1 MCCRAALVS
10 LVAAACSGTEATGA
24 PDAGSTLIKASDV
37 PIDGLSADDIA
48 RFDDGDAR
56 FDLPFRP
63 ADGLGPLFIRS
74 ACSACHAEGSR
85 GPGLVQKFALVEA
98 DDVTPAADQ
107 SALSWGHT
115 VRQGLAAGA
124 TTAITPPAMPGIK
137 RSIRIGPPV
146 LGRGYLEAVD
156 DAELVR
162 LEAEQAARGDAIH
175 GVINHAPYASQPGG
189 APGFGGFATGDL
201 VIGKLGLKSR
211 IATLDDFTA
220 DAFQGDMGLTTPM
233 RPAELANP
241 DGLGDDLRPGVDLAQ
256 DRVDRIAFYLR
267 RIAIPRRV
275 GLTERGAALFAQVAC
290 AACHVPSLRTRSDYP
305 IAQLAGIDAPIYSDL
320 LLHDMGA
327 ALADGLT
334 DGRATSPAWRTAPLI
349 GLRFQASYLH
359 DGRAHSA
366 TEAVLAHD
374 GEARGARD
382 AFQALSPDDQRS
394 LIEYVEAL

>member
-1 MCCRAALVS
+1 MCRRVALVVVLS
-10 LVAAACSGTEATGA
+10 AACSGTDVPA
-24 PDAGSTLIKASDV
+24 PDAGSTLINASDV
-37 PIDGLSADDIA
+37 PIDGLPAADIA
-48 RFDDGDAR
+48 RFNDGDAL

-85 GPGLVQKFALVEA
+85 GPGLVQKFALVQP
-98 DDVTPAADQ
+98 DDVSPAADQ

-124 TTAITPPAMPGIK
+124 TTSITPPALAGIK
-137 RSIRIGPPV
+137 LSIRIGPPV

-156 DAELVR
+156 DAELLR

-175 GVINHAPYASQPGG
+175 GAVNRAPYASQPSG
-189 APGFGGFATGDL
+189 APGFGGFATGDV

-220 DAFQGDMGLTTPM
+220 DAFQGDMGMTTPM
-233 RPAELANP
+233 RPSELANP
-241 DGLGDDLRPGVDLAQ
+241 DGLTDDLRPGVDLAQ
-256 DRVDRIAFYLR
+256 DRIDRIAFYLR

-290 AACHVPSLRTRSDYP
+290 AACHVPALRTRADYP

-334 DGRATSPAWRTAPLI
+334 DGNATSPAWRTAPLI
-349 GLRFQASYLH
+349 GLRFQTSYLH
-359 DGRAHSA
+359 DGRAHSVSD
-366 TEAVLAHD
+366 AVLGHD
-374 GEARGARD
+374 GEARGARN
-382 AFQALSPDDQRS
+382 AFQALAPDDQRS
-394 LIEYVEAL
+394 LIEFVEAL